1 MYLFLL
7 MRNINYIQFIIRK
20 VTCSKL
26 KDIND
31 DIQEVS
37 FLQENLNMTVRVND
51 IHRNLK
57 EVLTRHHYHH
67 CLVKIKILI

>member
-26 KDIND
+26 KDIDD
-31 DIQEVS
+31 DIKRFPS
-37 FLQENLNMTVRVND
+37 YKKT
-51 IHRNLK
+51 
-57 EVLTRHHYHH
+57 
-67 CLVKIKILI
+67 

>member
-26 KDIND
+26 KDIDD
-31 DIQEVS
+31 DIKR
-37 FLQENLNMTVRVND
+37 FLSYKKNLNMTVRVND
-51 IHRNLK
+51 IHCNLK
-57 EVLTRHHYHH
+57 EVLTRHLYHH
-67 CLVKIKILI
+67 CLVRIKILN